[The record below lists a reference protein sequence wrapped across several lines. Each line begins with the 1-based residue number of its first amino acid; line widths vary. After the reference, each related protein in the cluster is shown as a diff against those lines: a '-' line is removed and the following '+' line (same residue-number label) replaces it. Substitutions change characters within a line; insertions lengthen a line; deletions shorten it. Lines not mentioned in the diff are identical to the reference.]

1 MNRLFN
7 LVALALIAAPVLS
20 PAQDMKEP
28 APRSLTDE
36 AAYLTE
42 KSGKASWT
50 AEEVALTRDGKE
62 KHTGQLS
69 IAFRARKGELAGLVT
84 LRWRASK
91 MNGAVGDMGFE
102 LIEKDGRR
110 FIHVKDAT
118 GKEVVLKLEYS
129 INKDVLTIKGAA
141 SKAWTGIFDDEPTKA
156 IEFKP
161 GK

>member
-1 MNRLFN
+1 
-7 LVALALIAAPVLS
+7 LIAAPILS
-20 PAQDMKEP
+20 AAQDKKEP
-28 APRSLTDE
+28 ARSLTDE

-42 KSGKASWT
+42 KSGKVSWT

-69 IAFRARKGELAGLVT
+69 IAFKARKGEPAGLVT

-102 LIEKDGRR
+102 LIEKDGKR
-110 FIHVKDAT
+110 FIHVKDAM

-129 INKDVLTIKGAA
+129 INKDVLTIKGAVC
-141 SKAWTGIFDDEPTKA
+141 KAWTGIFDDEPTKA